1 MTHSLFF
8 VWAQRWDWTFL
19 FFNFFFSSIL
29 PTTCSQCFENHL
41 KSLILQHWERSKL
54 RFCQLNPNAPNFF
67 WPNSTSTRITKYLIL
82 GDVGFNFWKRWK
94 FKYETILVIFKHC
107 ACCVRIK
114 IRGQNIY
121 ALFQVIL
128 LLPPT
133 QSVLTLNQDFK
144 RKSLSLGCSVSQL
157 RWWWWHAW
165 CYFPWPYLL
174 LLPCPLLLE
183 EEENKGKASR
193 VEISQENLEFSQ
205 QWPYIKELEEIY
217 PLALFSWTIAAST
230 QVY

>member
-67 WPNSTSTRITKYLIL
+67 WPKSTSTRITKYLIL

-128 LLPPT
+128 LLPP